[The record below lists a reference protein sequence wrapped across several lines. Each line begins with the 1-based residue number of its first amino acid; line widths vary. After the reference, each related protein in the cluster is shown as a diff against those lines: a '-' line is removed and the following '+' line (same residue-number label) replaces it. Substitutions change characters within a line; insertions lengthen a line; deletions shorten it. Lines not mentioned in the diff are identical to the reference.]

1 VAEPTG
7 AYVAVA
13 EAVRRADAAEARAQA
28 AERERDVAL
37 AERRA
42 ADLAAERLRSELG
55 VLRLALRQVSGAPS
69 RADACL
75 SAWQVTSAWT
85 TGTVFCSKRKGHDGG
100 HEGVYD
106 GDLWR
111 KDGPRANCDYTEGV
125 NDV

>member
-1 VAEPTG
+1 MPEPTG
-7 AYVAVA
+7 AYVEVA
-13 EAVRRADAAEARAQA
+13 EAVRRADAAESRAQA
-28 AERERDVAL
+28 AERERDTAL

-75 SAWQVTSAWT
+75 SAWQVTSEWT
-85 TGTVFCSKRKGHDGG
+85 TGTVFCSKRKGHGG
-100 HEGVYD
+100 RHEGVYD

-111 KDGPRANCDYTEGV
+111 SDASQQKRDLPAVDAQP
-125 NDV
+125 